1 MRLFL
6 ILLGFSFNVLAV
18 EWTELQDGTQY
29 KLTQDFQLSQFERSG
44 SKLDISRGDKVELK
58 ESVAL
63 SMINVMLYV
72 FDYKDCPGQSMAT
85 EMEIIPVQGTSPV
98 VEIGAQL
105 EDKCELNIYIEN
117 KDLMS
122 NSLFE

>member
-6 ILLGFSFNVLAV
+6 FLLVFSFNALAV
-18 EWTELQDGTQY
+18 EWTELADGTEY
-29 KLTQDFQLSQFERSG
+29 KITQDFQLSQLERSG
-44 SKLDISRGDKVELK
+44 SKLDISRGDKVVLK

-63 SMINVMLYV
+63 SMINVMLYI
-72 FDYKDCPGQSMAT
+72 FDYKNCPGQAMTT
-85 EMEIIPVQGTSPV
+85 EMEIIPVLLTSPV

-105 EDKCELNIYIEN
+105 EEKCELHIYIEN

>member
-6 ILLGFSFNVLAV
+6 LLLVLSFNALAV
-18 EWTELQDGTQY
+18 EWTELEDGTQY
-29 KLTQDFQLSQFERSG
+29 KITQNFQLSQFERSG

-63 SMINVMLYV
+63 SMINVMLYI
-72 FDYKDCPGQSMAT
+72 FDYKNCPGEAMTT
-85 EMEIIPVQGTSPV
+85 EMEIIPVLLTSPV

-105 EDKCELNIYIEN
+105 EEKCELHIYIEN

>member
-6 ILLGFSFNVLAV
+6 FLLVFSFNALAV
-18 EWTELQDGTQY
+18 EWTELEDGAQY
-29 KLTQDFQLSQFERSG
+29 KITQDFQLSQFERSG

-58 ESVAL
+58 ETVAL
-63 SMINVMLYV
+63 SMINVMLYI
-72 FDYKDCPGQSMAT
+72 FNYKNCPGEAMTT
-85 EMEIIPVQGTSPV
+85 EMEIIPVHGTSPV

-105 EDKCELNIYIEN
+105 EEKCELHIYIEN

>member
-44 SKLDISRGDKVELK
+44 SKLDISSGDKVELK